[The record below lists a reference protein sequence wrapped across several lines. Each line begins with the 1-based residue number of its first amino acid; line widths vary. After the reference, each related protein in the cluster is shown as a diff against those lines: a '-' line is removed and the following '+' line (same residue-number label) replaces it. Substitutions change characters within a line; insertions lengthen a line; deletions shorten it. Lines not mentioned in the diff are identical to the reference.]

1 MLSSACSIW
10 VYPSPIKQQEEVTDM
25 DKEQFKDMAQSVI
38 DGEVEDAE
46 RLARQAI
53 EQGVDPL
60 DAINQGFVVG
70 VNHVGEGYAAG
81 EMFLPDLVLAGE
93 AMKAAVAVL
102 EPEMKRRGTKR
113 QMLGTVVMGTVEG
126 DIHDIGKT
134 LVATMLSATGFQ
146 VYDLGVDVPVATFL
160 EKARKVNAD
169 VVGLS
174 ALLTTTMVKQ
184 KTVIEAL
191 EEAGLR
197 RQVKVM
203 VGGAPVTRSW
213 AEEIGADGYSEDAIG
228 AVAVAKELVGA

>member
-1 MLSSACSIW
+1 
-10 VYPSPIKQQEEVTDM
+10 M
-25 DKEQFKDMAQSVI
+25 DKELFESMAQSVI

-60 DAINQGFVVG
+60 DAINQGFVIG
-70 VNHVGEGYAAG
+70 VNHVGEEYAAG

-102 EPEMKRRGTKR
+102 EPEMQRRGTKR
-113 QMLGTVVMGTVEG
+113 QMLGTVVIGTVEG

-134 LVATMLSATGFQ
+134 LVATMLSASGFQ
-146 VYDLGVDVPVATFL
+146 VYDMGVDVPIQTFL
-160 EKARKVNAD
+160 DKARETSAD

-184 KTVIEAL
+184 KGVIEAL

-197 RQVKVM
+197 PQIKVM
-203 VGGAPVTRSW
+203 VGGAPVTRTW
-213 AEEIGADGYSEDAIG
+213 AEEIGADGFSEDAIG
-228 AVAVAKELVGA
+228 AVAVAKELVGV